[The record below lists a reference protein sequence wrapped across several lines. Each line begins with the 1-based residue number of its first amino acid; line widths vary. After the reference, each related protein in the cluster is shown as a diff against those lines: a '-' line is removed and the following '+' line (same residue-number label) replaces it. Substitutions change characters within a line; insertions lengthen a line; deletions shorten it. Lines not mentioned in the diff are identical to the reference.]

1 VVRNNPVRGREDE
14 VPARVPQVVPLRSD
28 AAMAPEINEV
38 DNSMMMLGG
47 VTTANFPQA
56 ARNFERS
63 ATEAASVSSLGLLK

>member
-1 VVRNNPVRGREDE
+1 
-14 VPARVPQVVPLRSD
+14 
-28 AAMAPEINEV
+28 MAPQINEV